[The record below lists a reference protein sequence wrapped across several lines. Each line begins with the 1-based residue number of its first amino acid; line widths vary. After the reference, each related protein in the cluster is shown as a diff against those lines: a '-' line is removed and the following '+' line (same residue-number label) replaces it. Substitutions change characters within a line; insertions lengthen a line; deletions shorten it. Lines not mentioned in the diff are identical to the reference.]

1 MTESVKDP
9 LIRISSRGEIEKKK
23 KIGIRVICLTAALL
37 ISLLLLA
44 VIGKKNPFPA
54 AMYIFLGTFENKA
67 KFFGSLQEIVVLLG
81 IAVALAPAY
90 KMKFWN
96 IGAQGQILI
105 GALMSAVVMIYGK
118 ELPTAV
124 LLLFELIAA
133 SVGGALWSFLP
144 AFFKAHRK
152 TNETLFTLMMNYIA
166 VQLVSFATENWRGN
180 NSSMGIVNMTTRA
193 GWLPTLFGNKT
204 ILPLILVLILV
215 AAMTVYM
222 FRSKQGYEIQVIG
235 ESVDT
240 ARYTGIRVEHVMIRT
255 VMISGALCG
264 FIGFL
269 YVAGFDHTISST
281 TSGSYGFTAII
292 VCWLSHFQPVMM
304 ILYSTLIVFLNRGA
318 INLKNKAYAPGLN
331 EYSCE
336 LIVML
341 IIMAIMLSDFFID
354 YKLIVRKDLFLRKKK
369 REENAHE

>member
-1 MTESVKDP
+1 MTESTKDP
-9 LIRISSRGEIEKKK
+9 LIRISRRGDISKKK
-23 KIGIRVICLTAALL
+23 KIEIRLIFLAVVLL
-37 ISLLLLA
+37 LSVLLLA

-54 AMYIFLGTFENKA
+54 VVYILLGTFENKA

-81 IAVALAPAY
+81 IAVALTPAY

-118 ELPTAV
+118 GLPTAAIIALGLV
-124 LLLFELIAA
+124 SALI
-133 SVGGALWSFLP
+133 GGALWSFLP
-144 AFFKAHRK
+144 AFFKARWN

-166 VQLVSFATENWRGN
+166 IQLVSFATENWRGN
-180 NSSMGIVNMTTRA
+180 NSSMGIINMTTRA
-193 GWLPTLFGNKT
+193 GWLPTLFGNKA

-215 AAMTVYM
+215 AMMTVYI

-235 ESVDT
+235 ESIDT
-240 ARYTGIRVEHVMIRT
+240 ARYTGIHVKHVIVRT

-269 YVAGFDHTISST
+269 YVAGFDHTISSG
-281 TSGSYGFTAII
+281 TSGTYGFTAII
-292 VCWLSHFQPVMM
+292 VCWLSHFQPAAM
-304 ILYSTLIVFLNRGA
+304 ILFSALIVFLNRGA

-341 IIMAIMLSDFFID
+341 IIAAIMLAEFFIQ
-354 YKLIVRKDLFLRKKK
+354 YKLIVRKDLFLRKK
-369 REENAHE
+369 RQEETAHE